1 MDEIKIISHNL
12 SYKIVA
18 GLSIL
23 IVFSHCG
30 CSSVDFKYFCY
41 KDTILTQLVSFEQIP
56 HYNKFTVCQGPAII
70 KLESEA
76 LFCIVRCYDSNNDG
90 EMLSLEDR
98 GIDVFEYSLTV
109 RHKDQNGHFSHLLK
123 KHPHVLI
130 IDGNFDGRGDH
141 IYIFKL
147 TSAKGDRI
155 YKKINIGSKKLVM
168 NNFPPAYFRLSDFKG
183 FYLFDN

>member
-1 MDEIKIISHNL
+1 MHKKKIISHNS
-12 SYKIVA
+12 SYKINAV
-18 GLSIL
+18 LLIL
-23 IVFSHCG
+23 IIFSYCG
-30 CSSVDFKYFCY
+30 CSLVDFKYFGY
-41 KDTILTQLVSFEQIP
+41 KDTILTQLVSFEQLP

-90 EMLSLEDR
+90 GMPSLEDR

-109 RHKDQNGHFSHLLK
+109 KQKDQNGHFSHLLK

-130 IDGNFDGRGDH
+130 IDGNFDGVGDH
-141 IYIFKL
+141 VYIFKL
-147 TSAKGDRI
+147 ISVNGDLI
-155 YKKINIGSKKLVM
+155 FHKINIRSKKLVM